1 MMNEKQ
7 KKKEKMVFRI
17 LFAIYVLLV
26 IYFLFFAEMTGRTL
40 SDRTYHYNLVLFK
53 EIKRFIVYRN
63 QLGAFAVTA
72 NLLGNV
78 LIFLPFGMLVPFLT
92 KRFKKFWGVALL
104 TFELSVL
111 VELVQLVTKVG
122 SCDVDDILLNTIGGM
137 LGFVC
142 YAIAVRCRRKVH
154 YGK

>member
-1 MMNEKQ
+1 MNEKQ
-7 KKKEKMVFRI
+7 KKYEKIVFRI

-26 IYFLFFAEMTGRTL
+26 IYFLFFAETTGRTL
-40 SDRTYHYNLVLFK
+40 SDRTYHYNLILFK
-53 EIKRFIVYRN
+53 EIKRFIVYRE
-63 QLGAFAVTA
+63 QLGTFAVTA
-72 NLLGNV
+72 NLVGNV

-92 KRFKKFWGVALL
+92 KRFKQFWGVVLL

-111 VELVQLVTKVG
+111 VEVVQLVTKVG

-137 LGFVC
+137 LGFAC
-142 YAIAVRCRRKVH
+142 YAIAVRCRRKLH

>member
-1 MMNEKQ
+1 MSETQRKYEKI
-7 KKKEKMVFRI
+7 VFRI
-17 LFAIYVLLV
+17 LFAVYVLLV
-26 IYFLFFAEMTGRTL
+26 IYFLFFAETTGRTI
-40 SDRTYHYNLVLFK
+40 SDRTYHYNLILFK
-53 EIKRFIVYRN
+53 EIKRFIVYRQ
-63 QLGAFAVTA
+63 QLGMFAVTA

-92 KRFKKFWGVALL
+92 KRFKKFWSVVLL

-142 YAIAVRCRRKVH
+142 YAIAVRCRRKIH

>member
-1 MMNEKQ
+1 MSETQRKYEKI
-7 KKKEKMVFRI
+7 VFRI
-17 LFAIYVLLV
+17 LFAVYVLLV
-26 IYFLFFAEMTGRTL
+26 IYFLFFAETTGRTI
-40 SDRTYHYNLVLFK
+40 SDRTYHYNLILFK
-53 EIKRFIVYRN
+53 EIKRFIVYRQ
-63 QLGAFAVTA
+63 QLGMFAVTA

-92 KRFKKFWGVALL
+92 KRFKKFWSVVLL

-111 VELVQLVTKVG
+111 VELVQLMTKVG

-142 YAIAVRCRRKVH
+142 YAIAVRCRRKIH

>member
-1 MMNEKQ
+1 MSETQRKYEKII
-7 KKKEKMVFRI
+7 FRI
-17 LFAIYVLLV
+17 LFAVYVLLV
-26 IYFLFFAEMTGRTL
+26 IYFLFFAETTGRTI
-40 SDRTYHYNLVLFK
+40 SDRTYHYNLILFK
-53 EIKRFIVYRN
+53 EIKRFIVYRQ
-63 QLGAFAVTA
+63 QLGMFAVTA

-78 LIFLPFGMLVPFLT
+78 LIFLPFGMLVPFIT
-92 KRFKKFWGVALL
+92 KRFKKFWSVALL
-104 TFELSVL
+104 AFELSVL

-142 YAIAVRCRRKVH
+142 YAIAVRCRRKIH

>member
-1 MMNEKQ
+1 MNEKQ
-7 KKKEKMVFRI
+7 RKYEKIVFRI

-26 IYFLFFAEMTGRTL
+26 IYFLFFAETTGRTI
-40 SDRTYHYNLVLFK
+40 SDRTYHYNLILFK
-53 EIKRFIVYRN
+53 EIKRFIVYRE
-63 QLGAFAVTA
+63 QLGMFAVTA

-92 KRFKKFWGVALL
+92 KRFKTFWSVALL
-104 TFELSVL
+104 TFEMSVL

>member
-1 MMNEKQ
+1 MNETQRKY
-7 KKKEKMVFRI
+7 EKIVFLI
-17 LFAIYVLLV
+17 LFAVYVLLV
-26 IYFLFFAEMTGRTL
+26 IYFLFFAETTGRTI
-40 SDRTYHYNLVLFK
+40 SNRTYHYNLILFK
-53 EIKRFIVYRN
+53 EIKRFIVYR
-63 QLGAFAVTA
+63 QELGLFAVTA
-72 NLLGNV
+72 NLIGNV

-92 KRFKKFWGVALL
+92 KRFKKFWSVVLL

-111 VELVQLVTKVG
+111 VELVQLMTKVG

-142 YAIAVRCRRKVH
+142 YAIAVRCRRKIH

>member
-1 MMNEKQ
+1 MDEKQ
-7 KKKEKMVFRI
+7 KKYEKIVFRI
-17 LFAIYVLLV
+17 LFAIYILLV

-40 SDRTYHYNLVLFK
+40 ADRSYHYNLVLFK

-63 QLGAFAVTA
+63 QLGAFSVTA

-92 KRFKKFWGVALL
+92 KRFKKFWSVVLL
-104 TFELSVL
+104 TLELSVL

-137 LGFVC
+137 IGFAC

>member
-1 MMNEKQ
+1 MMNDRQRNREKI
-7 KKKEKMVFRI
+7 VFRI

-26 IYFLFFAEMTGRTL
+26 IYFLFFAETTGRTI
-40 SDRTYHYNLVLFK
+40 SDRTYHYNLILFK
-53 EIKRFIVYRN
+53 EIKRFIVYRQ
-63 QLGAFAVTA
+63 QLGMFAVTA

-92 KRFKKFWGVALL
+92 KRFKKFWSVVLL

-142 YAIAVRCRRKVH
+142 YAIAVRCRRKIH

>member
-1 MMNEKQ
+1 MNEKQ
-7 KKKEKMVFRI
+7 KKYEKIVFRI

-26 IYFLFFAEMTGRTL
+26 IYFLFFAETTGRTL
-40 SDRTYHYNLVLFK
+40 SDRTYHYNLILFK
-53 EIKRFIVYRN
+53 EIKRFIVYRE

-92 KRFKKFWGVALL
+92 KRFKQFWSVVLL
-104 TFELSVL
+104 TFEVSVL
-111 VELVQLVTKVG
+111 VELVQLVARVG
-122 SCDVDDILLNTIGGM
+122 SCDVDDILLNTMGGM

-142 YAIAVRCRRKVH
+142 YAIAVRCRRKLH